1 MNRFMQLLIVPAAGL
16 ALGAAGAFAVHI
28 AEVAQ
33 ESAAVRTTTF
43 VPAGTILLPLVLPNG
58 RLSGYVNITTQI
70 EVTLAAQEKVR
81 SDMPLLLDAINMRA
95 YRTPLAAGADGQL
108 PRVDAFRKLVLDAAI
123 ATFGREGVRRAVVMQ
138 VQPA

>member
-33 ESAAVRTTTF
+33 ESAALRTTTF

>member
-1 MNRFMQLLIVPAAGL
+1 M
-16 ALGAAGAFAVHI
+16 
-28 AEVAQ
+28 
-33 ESAAVRTTTF
+33 
-43 VPAGTILLPLVLPNG
+43 LPNG

>member
-33 ESAAVRTTTF
+33 ESAALRTTTF

-108 PRVDAFRKLVLDAAI
+108 PRVEAFRKLVLDAAI